1 MSNHVD
7 DFTSFLV
14 VLALLVCTYHFEI
27 MSMYNSLFS
36 LLLATTVIFSDTFWA
51 MAKKQSDS
59 RKQGLKGGKTED
71 DDCLLSDLLLE
82 DHESYKESTVFKILS
97 LPFNHVVQLV
107 CPVWNLG
114 TILFYAH
121 MTTRHMSSDMQVYEH
136 SEQYSKNSSD
146 VVTTI
151 LSTLGVIKMPYDF
164 CITRDNIFHSIACY
178 VILEYTA
185 VYTRNLQKQHIAN
198 FVFLSVKHIASENPS
213 YLPQAY
219 YLFPMVF
226 DLVCNTKTMVKNV
239 TVGLL
244 YMTFTFFLTLT
255 LRVNHCKLVDA
266 LVHWDTVVY
275 FMTGIVLWG
284 VDLIIWNQ
292 IFVNSEES
300 EDAPKRKGRVTTR
313 SNEVR
318 TARARTPA
326 RYYS

>member
-7 DFTSFLV
+7 DFVSFFLV
-14 VLALLVCTYHFEI
+14 LTLFFCTYHFEI
-27 MSMYNSLFS
+27 MSMGNSFLS
-36 LLLATTVIFSDTFWA
+36 LLLATTVLFSDTFWA

-97 LPFNHVVQLV
+97 LPIDRVVKLL

-114 TILFYAH
+114 TFLFYAH
-121 MTTRHMSSDMQVYEH
+121 MTTRQMSSHMQVFEH
-136 SEQYSKNSSD
+136 SDQYSKNRSD
-146 VVTTI
+146 IVTTI
-151 LSTLGVIKMPYDF
+151 FSTLGIIKMPHDF
-164 CITRDNIFHSIACY
+164 CIPRNNMFHSIACY
-178 VILEYTA
+178 FILEFAT
-185 VYTRNLQKQHIAN
+185 VYSRDLQRQHIAN
-198 FVFLSVKHIASENPS
+198 FVFLSAKHIASQNPS
-213 YLPQAY
+213 YLSQAY
-219 YLFPMVF
+219 YLVPLVF
-226 DLVCNTKTMVKNV
+226 DLVWNTKTMIKNI
-239 TVGLL
+239 TCGLL
-244 YMTFTFFLTLT
+244 YMTVTFFLTLT

-284 VDLIIWNQ
+284 VDLIIWNL
-292 IFVNSEES
+292 FVNSEES

-313 SNEVR
+313 SNKVR
-318 TARARTPA
+318 TVRGRSPA